1 MNRQEMLETLGI
13 DSISTHG
20 GYPNDYIDFHYKN
33 SDLVSISILDRSY
46 ENLNNVIDEYLNT
59 ELSKLRETKINYLL
73 NE

>member
-1 MNRQEMLETLGI
+1 MNRQEIQEMLGI
-13 DSISTHG
+13 DSISIYSS
-20 GYPNDYIDFHYKN
+20 YPKQQLNLHYKN